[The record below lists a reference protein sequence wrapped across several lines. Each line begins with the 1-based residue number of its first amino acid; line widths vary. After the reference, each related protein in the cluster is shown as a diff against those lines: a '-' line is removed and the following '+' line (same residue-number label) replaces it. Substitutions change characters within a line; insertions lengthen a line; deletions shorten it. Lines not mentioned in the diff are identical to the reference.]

1 MSLVEIKQIAGQFFD
16 DVYNQGNLGSINSL
30 VTPGFVYH
38 ARGEDVDGIEN
49 FKKWIS
55 SDRAAFPDMQFTV
68 VDSIAE
74 SGKVATAFVVEG
86 THEKEFRGIPATH
99 KKFETVGATVFHFE
113 ENKIKEAWVVIDGL
127 SAALQI
133 GVVRRVSQK

>member
-74 SGKVATAFVVEG
+74 SGKVATAFVVKG

-99 KKFETVGATVFHFE
+99 KKFETVGVTVFHFDG
-113 ENKIKEAWVVIDGL
+113 NKIKEAWVVIDGL

>member
-1 MSLVEIKQIAGQFFD
+1 MSLVEIKQRARQFFD
-16 DVYNQGNLGSINSL
+16 DVYNQENLDSIDTL
-30 VTPGFVYH
+30 VTPSFVYH
-38 ARGEDVDGIEN
+38 ARGEDVEGIEK

-55 SDRAAFPDMQFTV
+55 SDRAAFPDMRFAV

-74 SGKVATAFVVEG
+74 GGKVATTFVVEG

-99 KKFETVGATVFHFE
+99 KKFETVGVTVFHFDS
-113 ENKIKEAWVVIDGL
+113 NKIKEAWVVVDGL

-133 GVVRRVSQK
+133 GVVRRV

>member
-1 MSLVEIKQIAGQFFD
+1 MSLVEIKQRARQFFD
-16 DVYNQGNLGSINSL
+16 DVYNQENLDSIDTL
-30 VTPGFVYH
+30 VTPSFVYH
-38 ARGEDVDGIEN
+38 ARGEDVEGIEK

-55 SDRAAFPDMQFTV
+55 SDRAAFPDMRFAV

-74 SGKVATAFVVEG
+74 GGKVATTFVVEG

-99 KKFETVGATVFHFE
+99 KKFETVGVTVFHFDS
-113 ENKIKEAWVVIDGL
+113 NKIKEAWVVVDGL

-133 GVVRRVSQK
+133 GVVRRA